1 MTTSHDLT
9 PLLLAALG
17 KRIDDPA
24 AVELAQALGKKPFK
38 NATPGN
44 RSDIGNRKLGIEVI
58 AEMNLATR
66 SHFPPRKDGRKW
78 VTWVSAAFIYPNYRG
93 SLPAGFD
100 WKMDD
105 AALSERF
112 RRRVEGAVEEVR
124 FTLPPPAEGLRAKVS
139 MNSESLPKHMLI
151 GVDEEETYA
160 TIYPDSKPEHSVEDG
175 FFASWCALNGI
186 LREDRLAAAQL
197 DALRQRELSPLAFL
211 TSSLDGLL
219 WEHDVRP
226 EHAAFCHAY
235 MNRLMEP
242 EKASALFDTQEI
254 FGDNNNWRKPGDA
267 MTQDGWENFDRI
279 APRYALR
286 LEQWRKREIRSMVDR
301 PDEA

>member
-1 MTTSHDLT
+1 MTTSQDLT
-9 PLLLAALG
+9 PLLLDALG

-24 AVELAQALGKKPFK
+24 AIRLAEALGKKPFK

-44 RSDIGNRKLGIEVI
+44 RCDIGNRRLGIEVI

-105 AALSERF
+105 AALGERF

-124 FTLPPPAEGLRAKVS
+124 FTLPAPGEGLRAKVS
-139 MNSESLPKHMLI
+139 MNSDGLPKHMLL

-160 TIYPDSKPEHSVEDG
+160 TIYPGSKPEHSVEE
-175 FFASWCALNGI
+175 ASSRAGARSTASCGKTGWPPASSMRCASGSC
-186 LREDRLAAAQL
+186 LRWPSCLPAWADCCGETTCAP
-197 DALRQRELSPLAFL
+197 SM
-211 TSSLDGLL
+211 
-219 WEHDVRP
+219 RP
-226 EHAAFCHAY
+226 
-235 MNRLMEP
+235 
-242 EKASALFDTQEI
+242 SAT
-254 FGDNNNWRKPGDA
+254 P
-267 MTQDGWENFDRI
+267 T
-279 APRYALR
+279 
-286 LEQWRKREIRSMVDR
+286 
-301 PDEA
+301 